1 MFVLKLYINS
11 STQRIELNFD
21 FLSYSEDINIK
32 EEDAEHAGTGV
43 RTRRLFGI
51 DPVFG
56 PAELDKLNFV
66 FSMFNKAAE
75 KCNLTNS
82 SFYRP

>member
-32 EEDAEHAGTGV
+32 ELNGTQ
-43 RTRRLFGI
+43 
-51 DPVFG
+51 
-56 PAELDKLNFV
+56 E
-66 FSMFNKAAE
+66 
-75 KCNLTNS
+75 NLEVLVM
-82 SFYRP
+82 